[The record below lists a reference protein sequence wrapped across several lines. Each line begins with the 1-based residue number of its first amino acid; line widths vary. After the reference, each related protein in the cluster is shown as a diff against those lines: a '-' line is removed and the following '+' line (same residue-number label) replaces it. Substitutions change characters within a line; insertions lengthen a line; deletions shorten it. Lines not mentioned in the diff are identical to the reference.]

1 MKRYWVWYAVLGV
14 IAIPAVAAACWPMWG
29 RPAYRPIAYPEPMY
43 APGPVYVSPLLCQ
56 PAAPAYVLP
65 PPRIEPIPKTAPP
78 APAPAP
84 EMETAIPAPMPPAVI
99 PMSVPDQELVRPAA
113 GSDTP
118 PKNIEPSASVPK
130 AAEAPRDPHMDFPTV
145 EIPKNLRPSPK
156 VPPLEPDMSA
166 VPKVPA
172 VGAPKEALVPAIPA
186 PAPPPEPL
194 IPPLSVP
201 MLPDANKRDPLPS
214 LTLPPDIP
222 VAPEKKTDST
232 SRSSPLTGGGA
243 ADIQVNVFPAKGAA
257 AAPAGYCTVG
267 FYNHTKRDLALTIE
281 GRSVKLPAKTYLHAE
296 LAATFTWTHGNRP
309 AMRETVPDGAGGVD
323 VVFRD

>member
-1 MKRYWVWYAVLGV
+1 
-14 IAIPAVAAACWPMWG
+14 
-29 RPAYRPIAYPEPMY
+29 
-43 APGPVYVSPLLCQ
+43 
-56 PAAPAYVLP
+56 
-65 PPRIEPIPKTAPP
+65 
-78 APAPAP
+78 
-84 EMETAIPAPMPPAVI
+84 
-99 PMSVPDQELVRPAA
+99 
-113 GSDTP
+113 
-118 PKNIEPSASVPK
+118 
-130 AAEAPRDPHMDFPTV
+130 
-145 EIPKNLRPSPK
+145 
-156 VPPLEPDMSA
+156 MSA

-243 ADIQVNVFPAKGAA
+243 ADITVNVFPAKGAA
-257 AAPAGYCTVG
+257 ASAVGYCTVG